1 MAENRDIVT
10 LSDVEHILVRPATY
24 LGSMEERT
32 YEEWILD
39 DDKLELKP
47 FVSNDGEVRPDAHRD
62 LARVEKLALKL
73 FDRMKSEVDR
83 VLEEEKEETK

>member
-39 DDKLELKP
+39 DDKL
-47 FVSNDGEVRPDAHRD
+47 
-62 LARVEKLALKL
+62 
-73 FDRMKSEVDR
+73 
-83 VLEEEKEETK
+83 

>member
-1 MAENRDIVT
+1 M
-10 LSDVEHILVRPATY
+10 
-24 LGSMEERT
+24 
-32 YEEWILD
+32 
-39 DDKLELKP
+39 
-47 FVSNDGEVRPDAHRD
+47 SNDGEVRPDAHRD